1 MRLPIIHRKL
11 CILAIML
18 GTSLVIRAQDDA
30 VTLDDLTRSAE
41 QWAKE
46 NLDADA
52 LRVLQRA
59 DQQQVKQ
66 FFAEIQKQFQGE
78 YVIDLASLR
87 ESAKVVLPL
96 LERYEETLPYALWL
110 KSRLDDLEVAEQL
123 RLRIPPPKPEPG
135 RPPKPIPNP
144 SPQLAREVWIKKLAD
159 GPWPKAAKP
168 YITRLTPI

>member
-1 MRLPIIHRKL
+1 MRSRIVHKKL
-11 CILAIML
+11 CILALLL
-18 GTSLVIRAQDDA
+18 GNVLVVSGQDDT
-30 VTLDDLTRSAE
+30 VTLDDLMRSAE

-135 RPPKPIPNP
+135 QPP
-144 SPQLAREVWIKKLAD
+144 
-159 GPWPKAAKP
+159 
-168 YITRLTPI
+168 RLQA

>member
-11 CILAIML
+11 CILALLI
-18 GTSLVIRAQDDA
+18 GSAVAVSAQDDT
-30 VTLDDLTRSAE
+30 VTLDDLMRSAE

-46 NLDADA
+46 NLDSDA

-78 YVIDLASLR
+78 YVTDLASLR

-135 RPPKPIPNP
+135 QPPKPIPNP
-144 SPQLAREVWIKKLAD
+144 PPQLAR
-159 GPWPKAAKP
+159 
-168 YITRLTPI
+168 